1 MAIDPGDIMLSREQR
16 ERLAELADSQGRT
29 ASELLDDLLA
39 LPSRPPVAANGAAS
53 THEYLDVE
61 YHEYA
66 RQHANAS
73 VTRDDVRQALA
84 GISGSMSDAVIA
96 ERNER

>member
-1 MAIDPGDIMLSREQR
+1 MLSREQR
-16 ERLAELADSQGRT
+16 ERLAQLADSQGRT

-39 LPSRPPVAANGAAS
+39 VPFRPPVAANGVAS
-53 THEYLDVE
+53 LDDYIDVE
-61 YHEYA
+61 YHGYA

-73 VTRDDVRQALA
+73 VTREDVRQALA